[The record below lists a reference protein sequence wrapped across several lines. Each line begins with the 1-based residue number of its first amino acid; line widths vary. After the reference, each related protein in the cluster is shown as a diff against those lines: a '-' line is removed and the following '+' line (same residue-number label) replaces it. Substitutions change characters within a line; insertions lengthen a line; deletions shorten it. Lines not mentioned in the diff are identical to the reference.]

1 MASTSSPVATSA
13 SSPKG
18 RLLASTAIVAPAD
31 NLPQRRNRL
40 RAPAD
45 PMAFAFTLAD
55 AQAMGAPGRTKIYE
69 LFKSGKLRK
78 VNVAGRT
85 MVDGNSLRALLTAA

>member
-1 MASTSSPVATSA
+1 MTGPIQTSA
-13 SSPKG
+13 DAATKPRK
-18 RLLASTAIVAPAD
+18 
-31 NLPQRRNRL
+31 RL
-40 RAPAD
+40 RAAAD
-45 PMAFAFTLAD
+45 PMAHAFTIAD

-85 MVDGNSLRALLTAA
+85 MVDGNSLRALLTSAAA